1 MEDLQKSVKKRVST
15 LKNLPTLPH
24 ILVKLIRACDGEK
37 TTLREISGIV
47 EKDPSL
53 SGKIL
58 RLVNSAYYS
67 LPKKIG
73 TMEQAVNLL
82 GTNTIK
88 NIAVSASVL
97 RAFDR
102 TDGNATLNLK
112 LFWWHSLKCAV
123 TSRLIAKR
131 LKYQSPEEAFLG
143 GLLHDIGRLVLWVNF
158 KEEYR
163 ELLNQYSDRP
173 DLLLAG
179 EVRLGV
185 THCEIGAWLL
195 QRWNLQSFVSDA
207 VLYHHEPPERIMG
220 AFSLVQII
228 FSANLLS
235 QGPSDT
241 LEAGYDTVRKILAL
255 SRDAIGELQEQ
266 ADEEVVEV
274 ASSLD
279 IEIEPPE
286 PGKTALTDKD
296 RRIESDLIG
305 EVRNV
310 SLLLGTLQNLVEAEN
325 EEAILKALERGFR
338 VLFDTNDVFF
348 FLMDP
353 DKQGLVGKSI
363 AGEGKSYLIDGL
375 LIPLSTEDSLF
386 VSCLHSCVAEDSFNL
401 SSDSSLA
408 LIDEQIIHFLDKEGI
423 LCLPLTANGDAIG
436 IILLGLDKSELDDFN
451 KHQKLL
457 NLFVRQA
464 SVALHSN
471 LLRRRQMQKIQSEGA
486 IASSDMARR
495 VVHEVNN
502 PLSIIKNYLKILSMK
517 LAGQDLAQD
526 EIRIINEEI
535 DRIALILRTLTAFS
549 GKKVPKLER
558 VDINGLVTDLIKI
571 SKDYL
576 AKDARVD
583 IHAELDPVLPTPLS
597 DGDSLKHVFINLI
610 KNAAEAMAEGGNL
623 YIATRTISASLGEM
637 GDQRDETVRKFV
649 EITFRDDGPGIV
661 DEVRE
666 RLFEPFVTSKKE
678 GHSGVGLSIAFQTIK
693 ALSGTLNCESEKGKG
708 TTFKISL
715 PVEPHG

>member
-1 MEDLQKSVKKRVST
+1 MEDLQKSIRKRLST

-24 ILVKLIRACDGEK
+24 ILVKLIKACDGEK

-58 RLVNSAYYS
+58 RLVNSAYYG

-73 TMEQAVNLL
+73 TMEQAVSLL

-112 LFWWHSLKCAV
+112 LFWWHSLRCAV
-123 TSRLIAKR
+123 TARLIARR
-131 LKYQSPEEAFLG
+131 LKYNSPEEAFLA

-158 KEEYR
+158 KKEYA
-163 ELLNQYSDRP
+163 ELLNQYSGRP

-195 QRWNLQSFVSDA
+195 QRWNLQSFLSDA
-207 VLYHHEPPERIMG
+207 VLYHHEPTERIMG
-220 AFSLVQII
+220 AFSLVQIV
-228 FSANLLS
+228 FSANVLS
-235 QGPSDT
+235 QGPGGSLGAGSDT
-241 LEAGYDTVRKILAL
+241 VEEILGL
-255 SRDAIGELQEQ
+255 SQETIGELQDQ

-274 ASSLD
+274 ANSLD

-286 PGKTALTDKD
+286 AGETTLTDKD
-296 RRIESDLIG
+296 RRIENDLIG
-305 EVRNV
+305 EVRDV

-325 EEAILKALERGFR
+325 EEAILKVLEQGFR
-338 VLFDTNDVFF
+338 VLFDTNHVFF

-353 DKQGLVGKSI
+353 DKQGLVGKSV
-363 AGEGKSYLIDGL
+363 AGEGKASLVDGL
-375 LIPLSTEDSLF
+375 LIPLSSGQSLF
-386 VSCLHSCVAEDSFNL
+386 VSCLNKCVALDSFNL
-401 SSDSSLA
+401 SPESALS

-423 LCLPLTANGDAIG
+423 LCLPLTVNGDAIG
-436 IILLGLDKSELDDFN
+436 IILLGLDKSELDDFQ

-457 NLFVRQA
+457 NLFIKQA
-464 SVALHSN
+464 AVALHSN
-471 LLRRRQMQKIQSEGA
+471 FLRRRQMQKVQSEGA
-486 IASSDMARR
+486 LASFDMARR
-495 VVHEVNN
+495 VAHEVNN
-502 PLSIIKNYLKILSMK
+502 PLSIIKNYLKILSLK

-549 GKKVPKLER
+549 GKRTPKLER
-558 VDINGLVTDLIKI
+558 VDINALITDLIKI

-583 IHAELDPVLPTPLS
+583 IHAELDPALPTPLS
-597 DGDSLKHVFINLI
+597 EGDSLKQVFINLT

-623 YIATRTISASLGEM
+623 YISTRRISASLGETEHLVDK
-637 GDQRDETVRKFV
+637 GVRTFV
-649 EITFRDDGPGIV
+649 EVIFRDDGPGIV

-666 RLFEPFVTSKKE
+666 RLFEPFVTSKRE
-678 GHSGVGLSIAFQTIK
+678 GHSGVGLSIAFQAVK
-693 ALSGTLNCESEKGKG
+693 ALGGTLSCESEKGKG

-715 PVEPHG
+715 PVTNS

>member
-1 MEDLQKSVKKRVST
+1 MEDLKKSIGKHVST

-24 ILVKLIRACDGEK
+24 ILVKLIRACDREK

-58 RLVNSAYYS
+58 RLVNSAYYR
-67 LPKKIG
+67 LPKKI
-73 TMEQAVNLL
+73 TSMEQAVGFL
-82 GTNTIK
+82 GTSTIK

-112 LFWWHSLKCAV
+112 LFWWHSLRCAV
-123 TSRLIAKR
+123 TARLIARR
-131 LKYQSPEEAFLG
+131 LKYNSPEEAFLA

-158 KEEYR
+158 KKEYG
-163 ELLNQYSDRP
+163 ELLNKYSDRP

-195 QRWNLQSFVSDA
+195 QRWNLQSFLSDA
-207 VLYHHEPPERIMG
+207 VLYHHEPAERIMG

-228 FSANLLS
+228 FSANVLS
-235 QGPSDT
+235 QGPRSS
-241 LEAGYDTVRKILAL
+241 LQAGQNTVEKVLGL
-255 SRDAIGELQEQ
+255 SQEAIGDLQDQ
-266 ADEEVVEV
+266 ADGEVVEV
-274 ASSLD
+274 ANSLE

-286 PGKTALTDKD
+286 EGEKALTDKD

-305 EVRNV
+305 EVQNV
-310 SLLLGTLQNLVEAEN
+310 SLLLGTLRNLVEAED
-325 EEAILKALERGFR
+325 EEAILKALEQGFR

-348 FLMDP
+348 FLIDP
-353 DKQGLVGKSI
+353 DKQGLVGKSVS
-363 AGEGKSYLIDGL
+363 GEGKSSLVDGL
-375 LIPLSTEDSLF
+375 LIPLGSGQSLF
-386 VSCLHSCVAEDSFNL
+386 VSCLDKRAALDSFSL
-401 SSDSSLA
+401 SPECPLA
-408 LIDEQIIHFLDKEGI
+408 LIDEQIIHFLNKEGI
-423 LCLPLTANGDAIG
+423 LCLPLAVNGDAIG
-436 IILLGLDKSELDDFN
+436 IILLGLDRSERDGFQ

-457 NLFVRQA
+457 DLFTRQA
-464 SVALHSN
+464 AVALHSN

-486 IASSDMARR
+486 LASSDMARR
-495 VVHEVNN
+495 VAHEVNN

-549 GKKVPKLER
+549 GEKTPKLER
-558 VDINGLVTDLIKI
+558 VDINVLITDLIKI

-583 IHAELDPVLPTPLS
+583 IHAELDPALPKPLS
-597 DGDSLKHVFINLI
+597 DGDSLKQVFINLT
-610 KNAAEAMAEGGNL
+610 KNAAEAMDEGGHL
-623 YIATRTISASLGEM
+623 YITTRRISAKLGGIDEV
-637 GDQRDETVRKFV
+637 GDEGVRTFV

-661 DEVRE
+661 DEVKE
-666 RLFEPFVTSKKE
+666 RLFEPFVTSKRE
-678 GHSGVGLSIAFQTIK
+678 GHSGVGLSIAFQAVK
-693 ALSGTLNCESEKGKG
+693 ALGGTLSCESQKGKG

-715 PVEPHG
+715 PVEPQG